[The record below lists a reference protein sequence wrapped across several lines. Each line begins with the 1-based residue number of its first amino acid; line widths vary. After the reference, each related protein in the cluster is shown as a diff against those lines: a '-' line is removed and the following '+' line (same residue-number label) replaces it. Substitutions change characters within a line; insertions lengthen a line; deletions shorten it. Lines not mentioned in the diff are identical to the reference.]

1 MRVRQLL
8 QQKNQALEWLMLAV
22 TGWTRAE
29 LLLNQDVSLSAEQ
42 LARFLAYRQRLQQGE
57 PLAYILGHQPFWS
70 LDFLVSP
77 DCLIPRPETESLI
90 EWILQQFSAE
100 TRLHVADLGAGS
112 GAIAV
117 SLAYERPNWLIDA
130 VDISVAA
137 LSLVGKNADRYKL
150 QNLQTYLGSWCDAL
164 PTQKHYDLI
173 VSNPPYIA
181 PGDLHLRDLR
191 FEPQMALVS
200 ADNGLAD
207 LQKIIIGART
217 HLMPQGYLVL
227 EHGYTQAQD
236 VQAACAA
243 AGYVSIE
250 SHIDLLKH
258 PRFVSAVWPGA

>member
-8 QQKNQALEWLMLAV
+8 QQKDQALEWLILAV

-29 LLLNQDVSLSAEQ
+29 LLIHLDESLSAEQ
-42 LARFLAYRQRLQQGE
+42 AAQFQAYKHRLQQGE
-57 PLAYILGHQPFWS
+57 PLAYILGHQPFWE

-77 DCLIPRPETESLI
+77 ACLIPRPETEALI
-90 EWILQQFSAE
+90 EWILQQFSVD
-100 TRLHVADLGAGS
+100 TCLQVADLGAGS

-117 SLAYERPNWLIDA
+117 SLAYARKRWCVDA
-130 VDISVAA
+130 VDISQAA
-137 LSLVGKNADRYKL
+137 LNLVAKNAERYKL

-164 PTQKHYDLI
+164 AAGKRYDLI

-181 PGDLHLRDLR
+181 PDDPHLCDLR
-191 FEPQMALVS
+191 FEPQTALVS
-200 ADNGLAD
+200 ADNGMAD

-236 VQAACAA
+236 VQAACTA
-243 AGYVSIE
+243 AGYVSIQ
-250 SHIDLLKH
+250 SHSDLLKH